1 MERVLLDGSNISLH
15 GARTGK
21 LERLDTLGRVINC
34 LLANSVVPYTIF
46 DASFRWHLADNSAA
60 FTDFRKLTK
69 GIPEHFQMSPS
80 GEKADLFL
88 LETAHT
94 ADFPVLS
101 NDTFKEF
108 GGAKD
113 GILKYKG
120 KNLSIFNFQVFAGV
134 VVIPD
139 LEIRRAIEANDG
151 SLQDFEKKVFALDA
165 ETQAAQEP
173 PALATTDERD
183 SPVSSGDSDAV
194 PDEDV
199 ALDPGKLVAISKVI
213 DKYVSEGNKS
223 VATLAGR
230 LRDHRVSF
238 QESACIG
245 KKNPRRWF
253 GYPNLDDFIR
263 ARLPH
268 FRVKDGKIDRPD

>member
-1 MERVLLDGSNISLH
+1 MDRVLLDGSNISLH

-21 LERLDTLGRVINC
+21 LQRLDTLGRVINC
-34 LLANSVVPYTIF
+34 LLAHSVIPYTVF

-60 FTDFRKLTK
+60 STDFRKLTK

-88 LETAHT
+88 LEMAHT

-113 GILKYKG
+113 GVLKYKG

-151 SLQDFEKKVFALDA
+151 SLDDFEKKLAALDA
-165 ETQAAQEP
+165 ENQNPREQ
-173 PALATTDERD
+173 PASATTDEQDLPPSLAD
-183 SPVSSGDSDAV
+183 SNPAE
-194 PDEDV
+194 DEAD
-199 ALDPGKLVAISKVI
+199 LDPSKLVAIRKVI

-230 LRDHRVSF
+230 LRDHRMSF
-238 QESACIG
+238 QEDAGLG

-253 GYPNLDDFIR
+253 GYSNLDDFIR